1 MDESNKKIQ
10 EDIKNPR
17 LEKIAEAVSKSPLKN
32 RAIDENKGSHEE
44 PIMEKAAFES
54 ESSPE

>member
-17 LEKIAEAVSKSPLKN
+17 LEKIATAENKSPTKN

-44 PIMEKAAFES
+44 SIMKNAAVES